1 MARRRMFSLD
11 IVDSDQF
18 TELPITTRLL
28 YFELGSRGDDDGFIA
43 NPKKIAKFAD
53 CSEEDIK
60 TLVDKGFVYVFDSG
74 PLVIRHWLA
83 NNQLRNDRYHET
95 YFKNEKSMIGVNL
108 KNKTYYLYN
117 DPGLPDG
124 LPLVALDEIRK
135 KKNNEE
141 EEKEEEFNSEKL
153 KEEEYKPFDTS
164 DIDPRI
170 INQFELLWNRYPKK
184 VGKKEALNYYNEAI
198 KNGGSFDII
207 EQGLD
212 NYIEHLKDDDT
223 PDIHIKN
230 GSNWFKNECWNDE
243 YEVNYNNIDFPF

>member
-43 NPKKIAKFAD
+43 NPKKIAKLAD

-60 TLVDKGFVYVFDSG
+60 TLVDKGFAYVFDSG

-108 KNKTYYLYN
+108 KNKTYYLYD

-141 EEKEEEFNSEKL
+141 EEKEEFNSEQL
-153 KEEEYKPFDTS
+153 KEEEYNTFDVS

-170 INQFELLWNRYPKK
+170 INQFELLWNKYPKR
-184 VGKKEALNYYNEAI
+184 VGKKEALYYYNQAI
-198 KNGGSFDII
+198 KKGESFNII

-212 NYIEHLKDDDT
+212 NYIDYLNNEGT
-223 PDIHIKN
+223 PDIHIKY

-243 YEVNYNNIDFPF
+243 YETNNHYFDDIF